1 MSAILTQRKY
11 RLAARLANDTARTFG
26 LYTVIAF
33 GVLLAASLLWRQ
45 FTGGYEDF
53 AGLLLLVSPFITT
66 VIAWVHLVKSYPLA
80 IAAGLTRKE
89 FLAAYALFGLAT
101 VLVTAVLTQIGLAF
115 LDLVDTWRGVEHD
128 MGFYGQTPLESL
140 VRAALFFACGA
151 AAAAAKLR
159 FQRTWISAPLAAL
172 VIAGVVYRLVAY
184 YALIKILGMENSS
197 TDGVVFEYPNVDL
210 SAVIPYLDAV
220 LAAVFALIAWALL
233 ARAPM
238 RPKQA

>member
-1 MSAILTQRKY
+1 MNAVLTQRKY
-11 RLAARLANDTARTFG
+11 RLAARLATDTARTFG

-45 FTGGYEDF
+45 ITGEYADLAAMLIF
-53 AGLLLLVSPFITT
+53 AVPLIVT
-66 VIAWVHLVKSYPLA
+66 VIAWAHLAKSYPLA
-80 IAAGLTRKE
+80 IATGLTRKE

-101 VLVTAVLTQIGLAF
+101 VLVTALLTQLGLAVI
-115 LDLVDTWRGVEHD
+115 DLFDTFRGVEHH
-128 MGFYGQTPLESL
+128 MGFYGQTPLESV
-140 VRAALFFACGA
+140 VRPALFFACGA

-159 FQRTWISAPLAAL
+159 FDRTWISAPLAAV
-172 VIAGVVYRLVAY
+172 VIAGVVYRSVAY
-184 YALIKILGMENSS
+184 FALMQLVGMENSS
-197 TDGVVFEYPNVDL
+197 TDGTVFEYPNVDL

-238 RPKQA
+238 RPKAN